1 MRRRA
6 ERARPSAS
14 GIVTLPPAP
23 DLGAPAGGAVEVSVV
38 IPSYNYGHFI
48 DECLASIY
56 AQRGVRYEIILV
68 DDGSSDDT
76 AARVARHASRITYL
90 RQDNQGQSAARNT
103 GLAACRGRYIQLLD
117 ADDLLGLGSLAA
129 RVAALQTR
137 GERAMVVCRN
147 QFFSERGSGSTPRT
161 HGAWGLVERDL
172 LIHLLRLNIAP
183 PHAFLMPRMVLDD
196 IGGFDASYR
205 GAEDYD
211 FVLRACAAGYL
222 PTYCA
227 TGLVYYR
234 KHTTS
239 MGATKA
245 RNRAYP
251 FDVLVHRKKHQ
262 GAYGATLAAALET
275 PAGALALSDGV
286 LHTAGIIDPAV
297 NAAGRAEMVTIA
309 KARLLRFM
317 ALAEQAGGTLNG
329 TARLFL
335 ARIASRADALQR
347 IADPELTELVASVL
361 RRHHRWPQVAANLL
375 SRFPY
380 ASYDDQALLA
390 ATLRRFLPVV
400 RR

>member
-1 MRRRA
+1 MPRSA
-6 ERARPSAS
+6 ERARPSAP
-14 GIVTLPPAP
+14 GIVSVTLPPAP
-23 DLGAPAGGAVEVSVV
+23 DLVTAADGAVEVSVV

-76 AARVARHASRITYL
+76 PARVAPHAARITYL

-117 ADDLLGLGSLAA
+117 ADDLLGPGSLAA
-129 RVAALQTR
+129 RVAALQAR
-137 GERAMVVCRN
+137 GERAMVVCRS
-147 QFFSERGSGSTPRT
+147 QLFSERGIRPTPRT
-161 HGAWGLVERDL
+161 HGAWHLFERDL
-172 LIHLLRLNIAP
+172 VTHLLRLNIAP
-183 PHAFLMPRMVLDD
+183 PHAFMMPRTLLDD

-211 FVLRACAAGYL
+211 FVLRACGAGYL

-227 TGLVYYR
+227 TGRVYYR
-234 KHTTS
+234 KHTGS
-239 MGATKA
+239 MGASKA

-262 GAYGATLAAALET
+262 AAYGARLAAALET

-286 LHTAGIIDPAV
+286 LHTADIIDPAV

-309 KARLLRFM
+309 KARLLRFL
-317 ALAEQAGGTLNG
+317 ALAEQAGGILTG
-329 TARLFL
+329 TARLYL
-335 ARIASRADALQR
+335 ARIALRADALQR
-347 IADPELTELVASVL
+347 IGDPELIALVARVL
-361 RRHHRWPQVAANLL
+361 QRHHRWPQVVAGVFGG
-375 SRFPY
+375 FPY
-380 ASYDDQALLA
+380 ARYDDRALLA
-390 ATLRRFLPVV
+390 AILKRFLS
-400 RR
+400 